1 MNRARFL
8 LTLLG
13 ASALASSAPLFS
25 QDDDE
30 SDAALV
36 ADDQTAIDD
45 SEADQV
51 TWAGQDPAE
60 AVDDDDLNDDGVD
73 DSLNDDS
80 VAIDTG
86 DNSQAEASD
95 MLQFIDDEDV
105 AFDEDDVYDTDGDG
119 NVEMDDA
126 PDQFQDRLPLMAVP
140 SDIADDYARHFSPA
154 QQFMRIA
161 GAVAMHDGVTAWAA
175 RSDQPKFQAEI
186 RYVTDPRKWTD
197 PPSPDDAPPN
207 GSQSWEAQHICG
219 GALIADHWVLTAAHC
234 VTPGHLARGMQV
246 VLGEH
251 DIARPPPGRV
261 FKVDKLVIH
270 AGYYNTATWQKRDMY
285 KHDIALVH
293 IVRTP
298 RPGFEKITL
307 YEGPAIAPGTF
318 ISTLGWGVKNVAQDL
333 QRTRNAGSA
342 VLYRADVKLL
352 DPRACNLLLRDG
364 GSPPDLANRI
374 NNYVVCGGQT
384 KSKACKGD
392 SGGPVILTNGP
403 ARLVGIVSW
412 TKNNS
417 CGQPDKPGV
426 YTWVE
431 PYKQWISAAM
441 GATVNRA
448 GWLVL

>member
-1 MNRARFL
+1 MNRARIF

-13 ASALASSAPLFS
+13 ASALASSVPLFS
-25 QDDDE
+25 QDDE
-30 SDAALV
+30 GSDPALV
-36 ADDQTAIDD
+36 SEDQADAD
-45 SEADQV
+45 EEDQV
-51 TWAGQDPAE
+51 DWAGQDPDE
-60 AVDDDDLNDDGVD
+60 ASDDDDINNDGID
-73 DSLNDDS
+73 DAIDDDS
-80 VAIDTG
+80 VAIDLG
-86 DNSQAEASD
+86 DDSDAEPSD
-95 MLQFIDDEDV
+95 MLQFIDDDDV
-105 AFDEDDVYDTDGDG
+105 AFDEDDVYDTDRDG
-119 NVEMDDA
+119 NDDLEDA
-126 PDQFQDRLPLMAVP
+126 PAMFQDRLPLVQVP
-140 SDIADDYARHFSPA
+140 DDIADDYARHSSPA
-154 QQFMRIA
+154 RQFMRIA

-175 RSDQPKFQAEI
+175 RNDQPKFQAEI
-186 RYVTDPRKWTD
+186 RYVTDPREWND
-197 PPSPDDAPPN
+197 PPSAGDAPPE
-207 GSQSWEAQHICG
+207 GAQPWEAQHICG
-219 GALIADHWVLTAAHC
+219 GALIADNWVITAAHC

-251 DIARPPPGRV
+251 DIAQPSPGRV

-270 AGYYNTATWQKRDMY
+270 AGYYNTATWQKHDMY

-298 RPGFEKITL
+298 KPGFEKITL

-318 ISTLGWGVKNVAQDL
+318 ISTLGWGVKNVTQDL

-352 DPRACNLLLRDG
+352 DPRACNLLLRDNS
-364 GSPPDLANRI
+364 SPPDLANRI
-374 NNYVVCGGQT
+374 NGYVVCGGQT

-431 PYKQWISAAM
+431 PYKQWIGAAM
-441 GATVNRA
+441 GASVNRA